1 MLERCERSLF
11 VLDRWGHLGF
21 FVCVCVWK
29 FDINATW
36 RFLSKTFILKCF
48 VHLVVLLDER
58 CFEKALNSAVYF
70 FLGGEGCVCVC
81 VGGGT

>member
-1 MLERCERSLF
+1 M
-11 VLDRWGHLGF
+11 
-21 FVCVCVWK
+21 CVWK

-70 FLGGEGCVCVC
+70 FLGGGGKGVC
-81 VGGGT
+81 VGGGGGGGGGPKIQLLTNSALS